1 MLTCREFIDFLLA
14 YLSGELPA
22 GQRAVFEGHLGECPA
37 CNAYLRSYQ
46 QTVRIEKAA
55 CGCDGD
61 APPAD
66 APEELIRAILAA
78 RNSSSR
84 ESADLRRPE

>member
-1 MLTCREFIDFLLA
+1 MLTCRDFIDFLLA

-22 GQRAVFEGHLGECPA
+22 GQRTVFEGHLGECPA
-37 CNAYLRSYQ
+37 CCAYLHSYQ

-55 CGCDGD
+55 CGCDD

-84 ESADLRRPE
+84 E